1 MQEKDKII
9 YESLEKIKEVDR
21 LQYDYFKHFTTL
33 NTASILIIVAF
44 IEKIFNYP
52 DYIIIAFISIAS
64 LAISLIG
71 SLWVMAV
78 PINIILYKIGS
89 RIEMELGQRDEETL
103 KKIKELEN
111 KVDKSYGIIKRY
123 DFITKISFLI
133 GIISFL
139 IFCTLNFINDY
150 M

>member
-1 MQEKDKII
+1 MQIKCRHGNKDA
-9 YESLEKIKEVDR
+9 Y
-21 LQYDYFKHFTTL
+21 
-33 NTASILIIVAF
+33 
-44 IEKIFNYP
+44 
-52 DYIIIAFISIAS
+52 
-64 LAISLIG
+64 IG